1 MDCSPPG
8 SPVLGILQARTMEW
22 VAISFS
28 TYWQTILDF
37 SSYLW
42 KNVLLLGINS
52 LCLNSPYPV
61 QECGLGCVHGNCR
74 NGLQFVELKGG
85 LQCTAKRIVGMMNKC
100 PIQMP
105 AETQRSTSPKMHPGK
120 TKTLERFDSNTP
132 ISHFA
137 RYLMEAALCF
147 SIGDHAGIN
156 CQTCLTPPRHLIIT
170 CNTPE
175 CWQSWAID
183 SWHSLKLLI
192 IFSQSP
198 FQTCQLLCI
207 VYEGEK
213 SSILRFQ
220 DYALRGKLAVT
231 LLSALECLCIH
242 TQTTDKGFGLWNT
255 AAGWQFWRQLAIRI
269 SKLIRQNEIRPW
281 AICHRSWF
289 NLFPL

>member
-1 MDCSPPG
+1 MSTGTARMASSLWSWREVCSAQPRG
-8 SPVLGILQARTMEW
+8 
-22 VAISFS
+22 
-28 TYWQTILDF
+28 
-37 SSYLW
+37 LW
-42 KNVLLLGINS
+42 ERW
-52 LCLNSPYPV
+52 PW
-61 QECGLGCVHGNCR
+61 
-74 NGLQFVELKGG
+74 
-85 LQCTAKRIVGMMNKC
+85 AKC

-105 AETQRSTSPKMHPGK
+105 TETQRSVSPKMHPGK
-120 TKTLERFDSNTP
+120 TKGLERPDSSTP

-156 CQTCLTPPRHLIIT
+156 CQTCLTPPCHLIIA

-231 LLSALECLCIH
+231 LVSVLECLCIPH
-242 TQTTDKGFGLWNT
+242 TDHWRGFRTVEYSCRMTVLMPASN
-255 AAGWQFWRQLAIRI
+255 RN
-269 SKLIRQNEIRPW
+269 K
-281 AICHRSWF
+281 
-289 NLFPL
+289 